1 MAAVATVGAGADT
14 EVSGTGMDP
23 VSVQQRAVLVVDA
36 ACHVHVD
43 ILIKPGD
50 DVPAVLAHHLG
61 MQERACILA
70 AQPDDAGVRSFTGMP
85 QFLRSRAGDG
95 RQGVKRYWGPPEAP
109 TSLRIRVSS
118 LSGVPVEPH
127 LPSRKYDESGQFI
140 PLAAAVAGDTPAGG
154 PGDALEDVVLHDTV
168 GQAVHGRPVTA
179 GKPARD
185 LLGLRHSR

>member
-1 MAAVATVGAGADT
+1 MAAVATVRAGADT

-70 AQPDDAGVRSFTGMP
+70 AEPDHAGCP
-85 QFLRSRAGDG
+85 
-95 RQGVKRYWGPPEAP
+95 
-109 TSLRIRVSS
+109 I
-118 LSGVPVEPH
+118 
-127 LPSRKYDESGQFI
+127 
-140 PLAAAVAGDTPAGG
+140 
-154 PGDALEDVVLHDTV
+154 
-168 GQAVHGRPVTA
+168 VHGNASVIAQQGRRRPPKGLKVIGSTGSTNQSQNPCVVTERST
-179 GKPARD
+179 G
-185 LLGLRHSR
+185 

>member
-1 MAAVATVGAGADT
+1 
-14 EVSGTGMDP
+14 MDP

-95 RQGVKRYWGPPEAP
+95 RQRFKRFGSTGSTNQSQNPC
-109 TSLRIRVSS
+109 
-118 LSGVPVEPH
+118 
-127 LPSRKYDESGQFI
+127 
-140 PLAAAVAGDTPAGG
+140 
-154 PGDALEDVVLHDTV
+154 VVTERST
-168 GQAVHGRPVTA
+168 G
-179 GKPARD
+179 
-185 LLGLRHSR
+185 